1 MRLRTFLLATLSLAA
16 SLACAED
23 PTPFDGKPLVAPLV
37 HVDNPAQWRGKAP
50 VVLHDPDDADRSL
63 RQRIGTVTFAPGI
76 DLDLETEDNQVNFP
90 YFVELRRTKAQDA
103 QHKLLLRVPVMF
115 LGDTSWY
122 FPGNGF
128 AYMHTQ
134 QWRLCGPHTTRKFV
148 LSGGGLVEVPQ
159 PLLSVD
165 ATSQAEV
172 TTPLFDAPDGKKVV
186 ATVTKGTR
194 VQVVAMQFVPFDNV
208 EAEVP
213 LLVRTPL
220 GLVGWHRRDLG
231 REVGDGTLDI
241 YQCN

>member
-1 MRLRTFLLATLSLAA
+1 MFLRTVLLATLSLAA

-23 PTPFDGKPLVAPLV
+23 PTPFDGKPQVAPRV
-37 HVDNPAQWRGKAP
+37 HVDNPSQWRGKAP
-50 VVLHDPDDADRSL
+50 VVLHAPDDDDRNL

-103 QHKLLLRVPVMF
+103 KHKLLLRVPVMQ
-115 LGDTSWY
+115 LGGTSWY

-128 AYMHTQ
+128 AYMHAQ
-134 QWRLCGPHTTRKFV
+134 QWHLCGPYTTRKFA
-148 LSGGGLVEVPQ
+148 LSGGVLVEVPQ

-165 ATSQAEV
+165 APSRAEV
-172 TTPLFDAPDGKKVV
+172 TTPLFDAPDGRKVV
-186 ATVTKGTR
+186 ATVAQGTR
-194 VQVVAMQFVPFDNV
+194 VQVVAMQFTPFDDV
-208 EAEVP
+208 DAEVP

-231 REVGDGTLDI
+231 REAGDGTLDL
-241 YQCN
+241 YECN